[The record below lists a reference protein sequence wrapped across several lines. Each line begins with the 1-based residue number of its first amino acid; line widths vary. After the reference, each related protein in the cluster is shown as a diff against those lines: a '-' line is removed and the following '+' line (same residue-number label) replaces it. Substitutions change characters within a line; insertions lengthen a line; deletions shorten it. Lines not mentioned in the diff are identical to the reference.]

1 MTAAALAQVGHSTH
15 KPHGWIASML
25 LHILAV
31 CVSILVFAE
40 LKPAAQPEPFRW
52 EIALAQVVAPSPK
65 LEPPAP
71 APVPPQPKHV
81 VQPPPQAPPKPVE
94 TKPVVQRVQTVQ
106 TVQRVEPIVRQEEIA
121 VQKINPAMESIAQHA
136 EPVQQERH
144 TEHTTE
150 AVQRAEPIEVPV
162 AAVTNSAAITQPTP
176 VSQPEAAAV
185 TDVTTHHEPVVTN
198 APVVAEAPVVNQSP
212 TVNHSAPQTVEAPA
226 QFQQTAPVAA
236 SQNHIESPAMVTAK
250 TKADYSWLTQE
261 LLSRLERSKRYPYAA
276 RMNRWEGRVVV
287 QAVVRNDGQ
296 VVSLEIAESSGH
308 AILDNDAMELI
319 RKISPLHLKHPLGQ
333 TQVALLVPVGYSL
346 H

>member
-1 MTAAALAQVGHSTH
+1 MTAAALAQVGHSPH

-31 CVSILVFAE
+31 CLAILLFAE

-52 EIALAQVVAPSPK
+52 EIALAQVVAPSPT

-71 APVPPQPKHV
+71 AQVPPQPKRV
-81 VQPPPQAPPKPVE
+81 VQPPPPAPPKPVE

-106 TVQRVEPIVRQEEIA
+106 TVQRVEPVVRQEEIA
-121 VQKINPAMESIAQHA
+121 VQKINPTVESIAQHA
-136 EPVQQERH
+136 EPVQQERY
-144 TEHTTE
+144 TERTE
-150 AVQRAEPIEVPV
+150 AVQRAETIEAPV
-162 AAVTNSAAITQPTP
+162 AAVTNPAVITQPTP
-176 VSQPEAAAV
+176 VSQPETAAV

-198 APVVAEAPVVNQSP
+198 EPVVAEAPVVNQSP

-226 QFQQTAPVAA
+226 RVQQAAPVAA
-236 SQNHIESPAMVTAK
+236 SQSHVERPAMVTAK

>member
-31 CVSILVFAE
+31 CVSILLFAE

-52 EIALAQVVAPSPK
+52 EIALAQVVAPSPQV
-65 LEPPAP
+65 EPPAP
-71 APVPPQPKHV
+71 VPQQPKRV
-81 VQPPPQAPPKPVE
+81 VQPPPPAPPKPVE
-94 TKPVVQRVQTVQ
+94 SKPVVQRVRTVQ

-121 VQKINPAMESIAQHA
+121 VQKINPTVESIAQHA
-136 EPVQQERH
+136 EPVQQERP

-176 VSQPEAAAV
+176 VSPETAAV
-185 TDVTTHHEPVVTN
+185 TDMTTHHEPVVTN

-226 QFQQTAPVAA
+226 PVQQAAPVAA
-236 SQNHIESPAMVTAK
+236 SQSHVESPAMVTAK

-319 RKISPLHLKHPLGQ
+319 RKISPLHLRHPLGQ

>member
-1 MTAAALAQVGHSTH
+1 MTAAAMAQVGHSPH

-31 CVSILVFAE
+31 CVAVLLFAE

-52 EIALAQVVAPSPK
+52 EIALAQVVAPSPQV
-65 LEPPAP
+65 EPP
-71 APVPPQPKHV
+71 APVPPHPKRV
-81 VQPPPQAPPKPVE
+81 VQPPPPAPPKPVE

-106 TVQRVEPIVRQEEIA
+106 TVQRVEPVVRQEEIA
-121 VQKINPAMESIAQHA
+121 VQKINPAVESIAQHA

-150 AVQRAEPIEVPV
+150 AVQRAEAIEVPV
-162 AAVTNSAAITQPTP
+162 AAVTNPAAITQPTP
-176 VSQPEAAAV
+176 ASQPEPAAV

-198 APVVAEAPVVNQSP
+198 EPVVAEAPIVNQSP

-226 QFQQTAPVAA
+226 PVQQTASLAA
-236 SQNHIESPAMVTAK
+236 SQSHLESPAMVTAK
-250 TKADYSWLTQE
+250 TKVDYSWLTQE

>member
-1 MTAAALAQVGHSTH
+1 MTAAALAQVGHSPH

-31 CVSILVFAE
+31 CVAVLLFAE

-52 EIALAQVVAPSPK
+52 EIALAQVVAPSPQV
-65 LEPPAP
+65 EPP
-71 APVPPQPKHV
+71 APVPPQPKRV
-81 VQPPPQAPPKPVE
+81 VQPPPPAPPKPVE

-106 TVQRVEPIVRQEEIA
+106 TIQRVEPVVRQEEIA
-121 VQKINPAMESIAQHA
+121 VQKMNPTVESIAQHA

-150 AVQRAEPIEVPV
+150 AVQRAEAIEVPV
-162 AAVTNSAAITQPTP
+162 AAVTNPAAIAQPTP
-176 VSQPEAAAV
+176 VSQPEPAAV

-198 APVVAEAPVVNQSP
+198 EPVVAEAPVVNQSP
-212 TVNHSAPQTVEAPA
+212 TVNHSAPQTVDAPA
-226 QFQQTAPVAA
+226 RVQQAAPVAA
-236 SQNHIESPAMVTAK
+236 SQSHVESPAMVTAK

>member
-1 MTAAALAQVGHSTH
+1 
-15 KPHGWIASML
+15 
-25 LHILAV
+25 
-31 CVSILVFAE
+31 
-40 LKPAAQPEPFRW
+40 
-52 EIALAQVVAPSPK
+52 
-65 LEPPAP
+65 
-71 APVPPQPKHV
+71 
-81 VQPPPQAPPKPVE
+81 
-94 TKPVVQRVQTVQ
+94 VQ

-121 VQKINPAMESIAQHA
+121 VQKTHPAVESIAQHA

-176 VSQPEAAAV
+176 VSPETAAV

-226 QFQQTAPVAA
+226 RVQQAAPVAA
-236 SQNHIESPAMVTAK
+236 SQSHVESPAMVTAK

-308 AILDNDAMELI
+308 TILDNDAMELI